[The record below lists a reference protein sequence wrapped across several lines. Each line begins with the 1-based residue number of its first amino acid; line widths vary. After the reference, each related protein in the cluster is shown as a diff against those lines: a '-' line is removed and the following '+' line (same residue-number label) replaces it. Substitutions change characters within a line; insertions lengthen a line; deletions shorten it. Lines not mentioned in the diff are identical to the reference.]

1 MCFLS
6 RRLQCPEDR
15 VASLLLKVAF
25 GPSGALMIAALVMVS
40 TFGCLNGIILA
51 GSRVYY
57 AMAKDSLFFAS
68 AAKLNKNE
76 ALPIRCCFR
85 VMVMLHWCWRVLIMI
100 CWLCHVCGYA
110 VYIFTI
116 YGIFILRKKQPE
128 LERPHKVWGYPYLPI
143 IYIPLPGLFALVLI
157 NNRLFAGV
165 GLLIV
170 LAGIPMYYLSKRF
183 FRKGFPSSEILK
195 PYPWQ

>member
-1 MCFLS
+1 
-6 RRLQCPEDR
+6 
-15 VASLLLKVAF
+15 
-25 GPSGALMIAALVMVS
+25 MIAALVMIS

-68 AAKLNKNE
+68 AARLNKNE
-76 ALPIRCCFR
+76 APANSLLFQGLWSCALVLSGSYNDLLAY
-85 VMVMLHWCWRVLIMI
+85 VMFAVL
-100 CWLCHVCGYA
+100 LF
-110 VYIFTI
+110 YIFTI

-143 IYIPLPGLFALVLI
+143 IYITLAGAVCISILI

-183 FRKGFPSSEILK
+183 FRKGIS
-195 PYPWQ
+195 